1 MKRAYKVKF
10 YQVQHMGDQ
19 VVFAESREEALDE
32 AIGMN
37 YKGGLYLKY
46 TEGYEADIDEQF
58 ENNHEWEYFCVNHK
72 EYECEEVSC
81 EQYYANI

>member
-19 VVFAESREEALDE
+19 VVFAESRDEALDN

-46 TEGYEADIDEQF
+46 IEGYEAEP
-58 ENNHEWEYFCVNHK
+58 
-72 EYECEEVSC
+72 
-81 EQYYANI
+81 